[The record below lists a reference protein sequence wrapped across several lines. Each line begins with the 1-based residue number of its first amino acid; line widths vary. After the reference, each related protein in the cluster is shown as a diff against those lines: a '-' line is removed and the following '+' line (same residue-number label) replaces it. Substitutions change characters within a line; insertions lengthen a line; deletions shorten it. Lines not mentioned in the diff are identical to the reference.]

1 MSSWKNILADVT
13 QGSFLG
19 PLLFLIY
26 INDLP
31 DRLTSLCKIFA
42 DDTSLFSK
50 AINKKKSEIEPN
62 KDLKLTSQWAYQ
74 LKTLFNLLVPDV
86 H

>member
-1 MSSWKNILADVT
+1 MGVPHRSA
-13 QGSFLG
+13 LG

-42 DDTSLFSK
+42 DDASLFLK
-50 AINKKKSEIEPN
+50 AINKKKSEIETN
-62 KDLKLTSQWAYQ
+62 KDFKLMGISVENAI
-74 LKTLFNLLVPDV
+74 
-86 H
+86 